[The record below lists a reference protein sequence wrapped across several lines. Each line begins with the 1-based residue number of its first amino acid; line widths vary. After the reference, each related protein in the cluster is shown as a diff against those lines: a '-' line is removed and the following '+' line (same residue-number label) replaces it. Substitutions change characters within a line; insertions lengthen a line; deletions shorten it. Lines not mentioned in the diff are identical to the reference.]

1 MRRID
6 KQSWPR
12 RDHYDFFAPM
22 SDPFYTLSF
31 PVEVTALRNC
41 CKARGLS
48 FYHAMV
54 YGVTKAM
61 ESVEA
66 FHYKDRQGE
75 IVYHERLVPSFT
87 HLESGSELFRIIT
100 LDAGDDMADFCRR
113 TRAQAAAQTEFITQG
128 PWDEDAL
135 IYFTCLPWFPLT
147 SLTNEKDLRPWDSIP
162 RAAWGRW
169 EEQGARTCLN
179 LSLELNHRLLDG
191 VHVGRFYE
199 ALVRWMEEL

>member
-100 LDAGDDMADFCRR
+100 LDAGDDMADFCRQA
-113 TRAQAAAQTEFITQG
+113 RAQAAAQTEFITQG

-135 IYFTCLPWFPLT
+135 DQRKGSAPLGLDPPG
-147 SLTNEKDLRPWDSIP
+147 SMGAVGGAGGAHLLEPQP
-162 RAAWGRW
+162 GAEPPPAGRRSC
-169 EEQGARTCLN
+169 GPVL
-179 LSLELNHRLLDG
+179 
-191 VHVGRFYE
+191 
-199 ALVRWMEEL
+199 